1 MNTLFLVQFACC
13 IIVSMLGLILVLS
26 RFQIRWSNR
35 RYEVSRWLLAFSMF
49 VLAGHYVLQMAYGFR
64 AKGDEVGA
72 VVNVLFY
79 TPISFIISYATYNLI
94 CYRSGRKK
102 FALLGCVSYA
112 LILICF
118 FFGYNDTPRGMHM
131 GEWLYVM
138 LALFAVTIMYST
150 YTTVIEMRYHRKII
164 EENTTED
171 LLPFDRYAYASY
183 GMVGFLALAMV
194 GAICYR
200 PLLYSVAPLML
211 FSLISFIIS
220 FLGYGYNMIP
230 AEVRLEQETADMYST
245 YTTVIEMRYHRKII
259 EENTTEDLLPFDRYA
274 YASYGMVGFLAL
286 AMVGAICYRPLLYSV
301 APLMLFS
308 LISFI
313 ISFLGYG
320 YNMIPAEVRLE
331 QETADEPLEVMEES
345 EDVGLASEKISIIES
360 MLASWC
366 DKGGY
371 RDSTVNMPMLS
382 VKLGIPRNE
391 LSLYFENCLKSS
403 FRIWL
408 SDIRF
413 KEAQRML
420 LEECRYSNDTISSEC
435 GFSSHAHLY
444 KIFKA
449 KTGFTPGQWRDSVRK
464 NRFPDVDGL

>member
-26 RFQIRWSNR
+26 RFQIRWTNR

-49 VLAGHYVLQMAYGFR
+49 VLAWHYVLQMVCGFR
-64 AKGDEVGA
+64 AKGDEIGA

-79 TPISFIISYATYNLI
+79 SPVSSFISYATYNLI
-94 CYRSGRKK
+94 CYRGGRKK

-171 LLPFDRYAYASY
+171 LLPFDRYTYTTY
-183 GMVGFLALAMV
+183 GLAGIMVLAMV

-200 PLLYSVAPLML
+200 PLLYCVGPLML
-211 FSLISFIIS
+211 FSLISFTIS

-230 AEVRLEQETADMYST
+230 AEVRLELD
-245 YTTVIEMRYHRKII
+245 
-259 EENTTEDLLPFDRYA
+259 
-274 YASYGMVGFLAL
+274 
-286 AMVGAICYRPLLYSV
+286 
-301 APLMLFS
+301 
-308 LISFI
+308 
-313 ISFLGYG
+313 
-320 YNMIPAEVRLE
+320 
-331 QETADEPLEVMEES
+331 TADEPLEVMEES
-345 EDVGLASEKISIIES
+345 EEVGLGSEKISIIES

-420 LEECRYSNDTISSEC
+420 LEECRYSNDTISTEC

-464 NRFPDVDGL
+464 NRFPEVDGL

>member
-26 RFQIRWSNR
+26 RFQIRWTNR

-49 VLAGHYVLQMAYGFR
+49 VLAWHYVLQMVCGFR
-64 AKGDEVGA
+64 AKGDEIGA

-79 TPISFIISYATYNLI
+79 SPVSFFISYATYNLI
-94 CYRSGRKK
+94 CYRGGRKK

-164 EENTTED
+164 EEYTTED
-171 LLPFDRYAYASY
+171 LLPFDRYTYTTY
-183 GMVGFLALAMV
+183 GLAGIMVLAMV

-200 PLLYSVAPLML
+200 PLLYCVGPLML
-211 FSLISFIIS
+211 FSLISFTIS

-230 AEVRLEQETADMYST
+230 AEVRLEL
-245 YTTVIEMRYHRKII
+245 
-259 EENTTEDLLPFDRYA
+259 N
-274 YASYGMVGFLAL
+274 
-286 AMVGAICYRPLLYSV
+286 
-301 APLMLFS
+301 
-308 LISFI
+308 
-313 ISFLGYG
+313 
-320 YNMIPAEVRLE
+320 
-331 QETADEPLEVMEES
+331 TADEPLEVMEES
-345 EDVGLASEKISIIES
+345 EEVGLGSEKISIIES

-391 LSLYFENCLKSS
+391 LSLYFENYLKSS

>member
-26 RFQIRWSNR
+26 RFQIRWTNR
-35 RYEVSRWLLAFSMF
+35 RYEVPRWLLAFSMF
-49 VLAGHYVLQMAYGFR
+49 VLAGHYVLQMVCGFR
-64 AKGDEVGA
+64 AKGDEIGA

-79 TPISFIISYATYNLI
+79 SPVSFFISYATYNLI
-94 CYRSGRKK
+94 CYRGGRKK

-171 LLPFDRYAYASY
+171 LLPFDRYTYTTY
-183 GMVGFLALAMV
+183 GLAGIMVLAMV

-200 PLLYSVAPLML
+200 PLLYCVGPLML
-211 FSLISFIIS
+211 FSLISFTIS

-230 AEVRLEQETADMYST
+230 AEVRLELD
-245 YTTVIEMRYHRKII
+245 
-259 EENTTEDLLPFDRYA
+259 
-274 YASYGMVGFLAL
+274 
-286 AMVGAICYRPLLYSV
+286 
-301 APLMLFS
+301 
-308 LISFI
+308 
-313 ISFLGYG
+313 
-320 YNMIPAEVRLE
+320 
-331 QETADEPLEVMEES
+331 TADEPLEVMEES
-345 EDVGLASEKISIIES
+345 EEVGLGSEKISIIES
-360 MLASWC
+360 MLTSWC

-391 LSLYFENCLKSS
+391 LSMYFENCLKSS

>member
-13 IIVSMLGLILVLS
+13 IIVPMLGLILVLS
-26 RFQIRWSNR
+26 RFQIRWTNR

-49 VLAGHYVLQMAYGFR
+49 VLAWHYVLQMVCGFR
-64 AKGDEVGA
+64 AKGDEIGA

-79 TPISFIISYATYNLI
+79 SPVSFIISYATYNLI
-94 CYRSGRKK
+94 CYRGGRKK
-102 FALLGCVSYA
+102 FALMGCVSYA

-118 FFGYNDTPRGMHM
+118 FFGYNDTPRGMRM

-171 LLPFDRYAYASY
+171 LLPFDRYTYTTY
-183 GMVGFLALAMV
+183 GLAGIMVLAMV

-200 PLLYSVAPLML
+200 PLLYCVGSLML
-211 FSLISFIIS
+211 FSLISFTIS

-230 AEVRLEQETADMYST
+230 AEVRLELD
-245 YTTVIEMRYHRKII
+245 
-259 EENTTEDLLPFDRYA
+259 
-274 YASYGMVGFLAL
+274 
-286 AMVGAICYRPLLYSV
+286 
-301 APLMLFS
+301 
-308 LISFI
+308 
-313 ISFLGYG
+313 
-320 YNMIPAEVRLE
+320 
-331 QETADEPLEVMEES
+331 TADEPLEVMEES
-345 EDVGLASEKISIIES
+345 EEVGLGSEKISIIES

-391 LSLYFENCLKSS
+391 LSLYFENYLKSS

>member
-26 RFQIRWSNR
+26 RFQIRWTNR

-49 VLAGHYVLQMAYGFR
+49 VLAWHYVLQMVCGFR
-64 AKGDEVGA
+64 AKGDEIGA

-79 TPISFIISYATYNLI
+79 SPVSFFISYATYNLI
-94 CYRSGRKK
+94 CYRGGRKK

-171 LLPFDRYAYASY
+171 LLPFDRYTYTTY
-183 GMVGFLALAMV
+183 GLACIMVLAMV

-200 PLLYSVAPLML
+200 PLLYCVGPLML
-211 FSLISFIIS
+211 FSLISFTIS

-230 AEVRLEQETADMYST
+230 AEVRLELD
-245 YTTVIEMRYHRKII
+245 
-259 EENTTEDLLPFDRYA
+259 
-274 YASYGMVGFLAL
+274 
-286 AMVGAICYRPLLYSV
+286 
-301 APLMLFS
+301 
-308 LISFI
+308 
-313 ISFLGYG
+313 
-320 YNMIPAEVRLE
+320 
-331 QETADEPLEVMEES
+331 TADEPLEVMEES
-345 EDVGLASEKISIIES
+345 EEVGLGSEKISIIES
-360 MLASWC
+360 MLTSWC

>member
-13 IIVSMLGLILVLS
+13 IIMSMLGLILVLS
-26 RFQIRWSNR
+26 RFQIRWTNR

-49 VLAGHYVLQMAYGFR
+49 VLAWHYVLQMVCGFR
-64 AKGDEVGA
+64 AKGDEIGA

-79 TPISFIISYATYNLI
+79 SPVSSFISYATYNLI

-102 FALLGCVSYA
+102 FALMGCVSYA

-138 LALFAVTIMYST
+138 LVLFAVTILYSV

-183 GMVGFLALAMV
+183 GVASIMVLAMV

-200 PLLYSVAPLML
+200 PLLYCVGPLML
-211 FSLISFIIS
+211 FSLISFTIS

-230 AEVRLEQETADMYST
+230 AEVRLELD
-245 YTTVIEMRYHRKII
+245 
-259 EENTTEDLLPFDRYA
+259 
-274 YASYGMVGFLAL
+274 
-286 AMVGAICYRPLLYSV
+286 
-301 APLMLFS
+301 
-308 LISFI
+308 
-313 ISFLGYG
+313 
-320 YNMIPAEVRLE
+320 
-331 QETADEPLEVMEES
+331 TADEPLEVMEES
-345 EDVGLASEKISIIES
+345 EEVGLGSEKISIIES

-391 LSLYFENCLKSS
+391 LSMYFENCLKSS

>member
-26 RFQIRWSNR
+26 RFQIRWTNR

-49 VLAGHYVLQMAYGFR
+49 VLAWHYVLQMVCGFR
-64 AKGDEVGA
+64 AKGDEIGA

-79 TPISFIISYATYNLI
+79 SPVSFFISYATYNLI
-94 CYRSGRKK
+94 CYRGGRKK

-171 LLPFDRYAYASY
+171 LLPFDRYTYTTY
-183 GMVGFLALAMV
+183 GLAGIMVLAMV

-200 PLLYSVAPLML
+200 PLLYCVGSLML
-211 FSLISFIIS
+211 FSLISFTIS

-230 AEVRLEQETADMYST
+230 AEVRLELD
-245 YTTVIEMRYHRKII
+245 
-259 EENTTEDLLPFDRYA
+259 
-274 YASYGMVGFLAL
+274 
-286 AMVGAICYRPLLYSV
+286 
-301 APLMLFS
+301 
-308 LISFI
+308 
-313 ISFLGYG
+313 
-320 YNMIPAEVRLE
+320 
-331 QETADEPLEVMEES
+331 TADEPLEVMEES
-345 EDVGLASEKISIIES
+345 EEVGLGSEKISIIES

-366 DKGGY
+366 DKGGF

-391 LSLYFENCLKSS
+391 LSMYFENCLKSS

>member
-26 RFQIRWSNR
+26 RFQIRWTNR

-49 VLAGHYVLQMAYGFR
+49 VLAWHYVLQMVCGFR
-64 AKGDEVGA
+64 AKGDEIGA

-79 TPISFIISYATYNLI
+79 SPVSFFISYATYNLI
-94 CYRSGRKK
+94 CYRGGRKK

-171 LLPFDRYAYASY
+171 LLPFDRYTYTTY
-183 GMVGFLALAMV
+183 GLAGIMVLAMV

-200 PLLYSVAPLML
+200 PLLYCVGPLML
-211 FSLISFIIS
+211 FSLISFTIS

-230 AEVRLEQETADMYST
+230 AEVRLELD
-245 YTTVIEMRYHRKII
+245 
-259 EENTTEDLLPFDRYA
+259 
-274 YASYGMVGFLAL
+274 
-286 AMVGAICYRPLLYSV
+286 
-301 APLMLFS
+301 
-308 LISFI
+308 
-313 ISFLGYG
+313 
-320 YNMIPAEVRLE
+320 
-331 QETADEPLEVMEES
+331 TADEPLEVMEES
-345 EDVGLASEKISIIES
+345 EEVGLGSEKISIIES

>member
-26 RFQIRWSNR
+26 RFQIRWTNR

-49 VLAGHYVLQMAYGFR
+49 VLAWHYVLQMVCGFR
-64 AKGDEVGA
+64 AKGDEIGA

-79 TPISFIISYATYNLI
+79 SPVSSFISYATYNLI
-94 CYRSGRKK
+94 CYRGGRKK

-171 LLPFDRYAYASY
+171 SFDRYTYTTY
-183 GMVGFLALAMV
+183 GLAGIMVLAMV

-200 PLLYSVAPLML
+200 PLLYCVGPLML
-211 FSLISFIIS
+211 FSLISFTIS

-230 AEVRLEQETADMYST
+230 AEVRLELD
-245 YTTVIEMRYHRKII
+245 
-259 EENTTEDLLPFDRYA
+259 
-274 YASYGMVGFLAL
+274 
-286 AMVGAICYRPLLYSV
+286 
-301 APLMLFS
+301 
-308 LISFI
+308 
-313 ISFLGYG
+313 
-320 YNMIPAEVRLE
+320 
-331 QETADEPLEVMEES
+331 TADEPLEVMEES
-345 EDVGLASEKISIIES
+345 EEVGLGSEKISIIES

-391 LSLYFENCLKSS
+391 LSMYFENCLKSS

>member
-26 RFQIRWSNR
+26 RFQIRWTNR
-35 RYEVSRWLLAFSMF
+35 CYEVSRWLLAFSMF
-49 VLAGHYVLQMAYGFR
+49 VLAWHYVLQMVCGFR
-64 AKGDEVGA
+64 AKGDEIGA

-79 TPISFIISYATYNLI
+79 SPVSSFISYATYNLI
-94 CYRSGRKK
+94 CYRGGRKK

-138 LALFAVTIMYST
+138 LALFAVTIMYSI

-183 GMVGFLALAMV
+183 GMVGVFALAMV

-200 PLLYSVAPLML
+200 PLLYSVAPLVL
-211 FSLISFIIS
+211 FSL
-220 FLGYGYNMIP
+220 L
-230 AEVRLEQETADMYST
+230 
-245 YTTVIEMRYHRKII
+245 
-259 EENTTEDLLPFDRYA
+259 
-274 YASYGMVGFLAL
+274 
-286 AMVGAICYRPLLYSV
+286 
-301 APLMLFS
+301 
-308 LISFI
+308 SFI

-331 QETADEPLEVMEES
+331 QETADEPLEVMEEI
-345 EDVGLASEKISIIES
+345 EEVGLASEKISIIES

-391 LSLYFENCLKSS
+391 LSLYFENYLKSS

>member
-26 RFQIRWSNR
+26 RFQIRWTNR

-49 VLAGHYVLQMAYGFR
+49 VLAWHYVLQMVCGFR
-64 AKGDEVGA
+64 AKGDEIGA

-79 TPISFIISYATYNLI
+79 SPVSFFISYATYNLI
-94 CYRSGRKK
+94 CYRGGRKK

-171 LLPFDRYAYASY
+171 LLPFDRY
-183 GMVGFLALAMV
+183 
-194 GAICYR
+194 
-200 PLLYSVAPLML
+200 
-211 FSLISFIIS
+211 
-220 FLGYGYNMIP
+220 
-230 AEVRLEQETADMYST
+230 T
-245 YTTVIEMRYHRKII
+245 YTT
-259 EENTTEDLLPFDRYA
+259 
-274 YASYGMVGFLAL
+274 YGLAGIMVL

-331 QETADEPLEVMEES
+331 QETADEPLEVMEEI

-382 VKLGIPRNE
+382 VKIGISRNE
-391 LSLYFENCLKSS
+391 LSRYFENYLKSS

-420 LEECRYSNDTISSEC
+420 LEECRYSNDTISTEC

>member
-26 RFQIRWSNR
+26 RFQIRWTNR

-49 VLAGHYVLQMAYGFR
+49 VLAWHYVLQMVCGFR
-64 AKGDEVGA
+64 AKGDEIGA

-79 TPISFIISYATYNLI
+79 SPVSFFISYATYNLI
-94 CYRSGRKK
+94 CYRGGRKK

-150 YTTVIEMRYHRKII
+150 YTTVVEMRYHRKII

-171 LLPFDRYAYASY
+171 LLPFDRYTYTTY
-183 GMVGFLALAMV
+183 GLAGIMVLAMV

-200 PLLYSVAPLML
+200 PLLYCVGPLML
-211 FSLISFIIS
+211 FSLISFTIS

-230 AEVRLEQETADMYST
+230 AEVRLELD
-245 YTTVIEMRYHRKII
+245 
-259 EENTTEDLLPFDRYA
+259 
-274 YASYGMVGFLAL
+274 
-286 AMVGAICYRPLLYSV
+286 
-301 APLMLFS
+301 
-308 LISFI
+308 
-313 ISFLGYG
+313 
-320 YNMIPAEVRLE
+320 
-331 QETADEPLEVMEES
+331 TADEPLEVMEES
-345 EDVGLASEKISIIES
+345 EEVGLGSEKISIIES

-391 LSLYFENCLKSS
+391 LSMYFENCLKSS

>member
-13 IIVSMLGLILVLS
+13 IIMSMLGLILVLS
-26 RFQIRWSNR
+26 RFQIRWTNR

-49 VLAGHYVLQMAYGFR
+49 VLAWHYVLQMVCGFR
-64 AKGDEVGA
+64 AKGDEIGA

-79 TPISFIISYATYNLI
+79 SPVSSFISYATYNLI
-94 CYRSGRKK
+94 CYRGGRKK
-102 FALLGCVSYA
+102 FALMGCVSYA

-171 LLPFDRYAYASY
+171 LLPFDRYTYTTY
-183 GMVGFLALAMV
+183 GLAGIMVLAMV

-200 PLLYSVAPLML
+200 PLLYCVGPLML
-211 FSLISFIIS
+211 FSLISFTIS

-230 AEVRLEQETADMYST
+230 AEVRLELD
-245 YTTVIEMRYHRKII
+245 
-259 EENTTEDLLPFDRYA
+259 
-274 YASYGMVGFLAL
+274 
-286 AMVGAICYRPLLYSV
+286 
-301 APLMLFS
+301 
-308 LISFI
+308 
-313 ISFLGYG
+313 
-320 YNMIPAEVRLE
+320 
-331 QETADEPLEVMEES
+331 TADEPLEVMEES
-345 EDVGLASEKISIIES
+345 EEVGLGSERISIIES
-360 MLASWC
+360 LLASWC

-391 LSLYFENCLKSS
+391 LSMYFENCLKSS

>member
-49 VLAGHYVLQMAYGFR
+49 VLAWHYVLQMVCGFR
-64 AKGDEVGA
+64 AKGDEIGA

-79 TPISFIISYATYNLI
+79 SPVSFFISYATYNLI
-94 CYRSGRKK
+94 CYRGGRKK

-131 GEWLYVM
+131 GEWLYMM

-171 LLPFDRYAYASY
+171 LLPFDRYTYTTY
-183 GMVGFLALAMV
+183 GLAGIMVLAMV

-200 PLLYSVAPLML
+200 PLLYCVGPLML
-211 FSLISFIIS
+211 FSLISFTIS

-230 AEVRLEQETADMYST
+230 AEVRLELD
-245 YTTVIEMRYHRKII
+245 
-259 EENTTEDLLPFDRYA
+259 
-274 YASYGMVGFLAL
+274 
-286 AMVGAICYRPLLYSV
+286 
-301 APLMLFS
+301 
-308 LISFI
+308 
-313 ISFLGYG
+313 
-320 YNMIPAEVRLE
+320 
-331 QETADEPLEVMEES
+331 TADEPLEVMEES
-345 EDVGLASEKISIIES
+345 EEVGLGSEKISIIES

-391 LSLYFENCLKSS
+391 LSLYFENYLKSS

>member
-26 RFQIRWSNR
+26 RFQIRWTNR

-49 VLAGHYVLQMAYGFR
+49 VLAWHYVLQMVCGFR
-64 AKGDEVGA
+64 AKGDEIGA

-79 TPISFIISYATYNLI
+79 SPVSSFISYATYNLI
-94 CYRSGRKK
+94 CYRGGRKK

-171 LLPFDRYAYASY
+171 FLPFDRYTYTTY
-183 GMVGFLALAMV
+183 GLAGIMVLAMV

-200 PLLYSVAPLML
+200 PLLYCVGPLML
-211 FSLISFIIS
+211 FSLISFTIS

-230 AEVRLEQETADMYST
+230 AEVRLELD
-245 YTTVIEMRYHRKII
+245 
-259 EENTTEDLLPFDRYA
+259 
-274 YASYGMVGFLAL
+274 
-286 AMVGAICYRPLLYSV
+286 
-301 APLMLFS
+301 
-308 LISFI
+308 
-313 ISFLGYG
+313 
-320 YNMIPAEVRLE
+320 
-331 QETADEPLEVMEES
+331 TADEPLEVMEES
-345 EDVGLASEKISIIES
+345 EEVGLGSEKISIIES
-360 MLASWC
+360 MLTSWC

-391 LSLYFENCLKSS
+391 LSMYFENCLKSS

>member
-13 IIVSMLGLILVLS
+13 IIMLMLGLILVLS
-26 RFQIRWSNR
+26 RFQIRWTNR

-49 VLAGHYVLQMAYGFR
+49 VLAGHYVLQMVCGFR
-64 AKGDEVGA
+64 AKGDEIGA

-79 TPISFIISYATYNLI
+79 SPVSSFISYATYNLI

-183 GMVGFLALAMV
+183 GVASIMVLAMV

-200 PLLYSVAPLML
+200 PLLYCVGPLML
-211 FSLISFIIS
+211 FSLISFTIS

-230 AEVRLEQETADMYST
+230 AEVRLELD
-245 YTTVIEMRYHRKII
+245 
-259 EENTTEDLLPFDRYA
+259 
-274 YASYGMVGFLAL
+274 
-286 AMVGAICYRPLLYSV
+286 
-301 APLMLFS
+301 
-308 LISFI
+308 
-313 ISFLGYG
+313 
-320 YNMIPAEVRLE
+320 
-331 QETADEPLEVMEES
+331 TADEPLEVMEES
-345 EDVGLASEKISIIES
+345 EEVGLGSEKISIIES
-360 MLASWC
+360 MLTSWC

-391 LSLYFENCLKSS
+391 LSMYFENCLKSS

>member
-26 RFQIRWSNR
+26 RFQIRWTNR

-49 VLAGHYVLQMAYGFR
+49 VLAWHYVLQMVCGFR
-64 AKGDEVGA
+64 AKGDEIGA

-79 TPISFIISYATYNLI
+79 SPVSSFISYATYNLI

-102 FALLGCVSYA
+102 FALMGCVSYA

-138 LALFAVTIMYST
+138 LVLFAVTILYSV

-183 GMVGFLALAMV
+183 GVASIMVLAMV

-200 PLLYSVAPLML
+200 PLLYCVGPLML
-211 FSLISFIIS
+211 FSLISFTIS

-230 AEVRLEQETADMYST
+230 AEVRLELD
-245 YTTVIEMRYHRKII
+245 
-259 EENTTEDLLPFDRYA
+259 
-274 YASYGMVGFLAL
+274 
-286 AMVGAICYRPLLYSV
+286 
-301 APLMLFS
+301 
-308 LISFI
+308 
-313 ISFLGYG
+313 
-320 YNMIPAEVRLE
+320 
-331 QETADEPLEVMEES
+331 TADEPLEVMEES
-345 EDVGLASEKISIIES
+345 EEVGLGSEKISIIES
-360 MLASWC
+360 MLTSWC

-391 LSLYFENCLKSS
+391 LSLYFENYLKSS

>member
-13 IIVSMLGLILVLS
+13 IIVSMLGLMLVLS
-26 RFQIRWSNR
+26 RFQIRWTNR

-49 VLAGHYVLQMAYGFR
+49 VLAWHYVLQMVCGFR
-64 AKGDEVGA
+64 AKGDEIGA

-79 TPISFIISYATYNLI
+79 SPVSFFISYATYNLI
-94 CYRSGRKK
+94 CYRGGRKK

-118 FFGYNDTPRGMHM
+118 FFGYKDTPKGMHM

-171 LLPFDRYAYASY
+171 LLPFDRYTYTTY
-183 GMVGFLALAMV
+183 GLAGIMVLAMV

-200 PLLYSVAPLML
+200 PLLYCVGPLML
-211 FSLISFIIS
+211 FSLISFTIS

-230 AEVRLEQETADMYST
+230 AEVRLELD
-245 YTTVIEMRYHRKII
+245 
-259 EENTTEDLLPFDRYA
+259 
-274 YASYGMVGFLAL
+274 
-286 AMVGAICYRPLLYSV
+286 
-301 APLMLFS
+301 
-308 LISFI
+308 
-313 ISFLGYG
+313 
-320 YNMIPAEVRLE
+320 
-331 QETADEPLEVMEES
+331 TADEPLEVMEES
-345 EDVGLASEKISIIES
+345 EEVGLGSEKISIIES

-371 RDSTVNMPMLS
+371 RDSTVNMPMFS

-391 LSLYFENCLKSS
+391 LSMYFENCLKSS

>member
-26 RFQIRWSNR
+26 RFQIRWTNR

-49 VLAGHYVLQMAYGFR
+49 VLAGHYVLQMVCGFR
-64 AKGDEVGA
+64 AKGDDIGA

-79 TPISFIISYATYNLI
+79 SPVSFFISYATYNLI
-94 CYRSGRKK
+94 CYRGGRKK

-171 LLPFDRYAYASY
+171 LLPFDRCTYTTY
-183 GMVGFLALAMV
+183 GLAGIMVLAMV

-200 PLLYSVAPLML
+200 PLLYCVGPLML
-211 FSLISFIIS
+211 FSLISFTIS

-230 AEVRLEQETADMYST
+230 AEVRLELD
-245 YTTVIEMRYHRKII
+245 
-259 EENTTEDLLPFDRYA
+259 
-274 YASYGMVGFLAL
+274 
-286 AMVGAICYRPLLYSV
+286 
-301 APLMLFS
+301 
-308 LISFI
+308 
-313 ISFLGYG
+313 
-320 YNMIPAEVRLE
+320 
-331 QETADEPLEVMEES
+331 TADEPLEVMEES
-345 EDVGLASEKISIIES
+345 EEVGLGSEKISIIES

-391 LSLYFENCLKSS
+391 LSLYFENYLKSS

>member
-49 VLAGHYVLQMAYGFR
+49 VLAGHFVLQMACGFR
-64 AKGDEVGA
+64 AKGDEIGA

-79 TPISFIISYATYNLI
+79 SPVSFIISYAVYSLV

-102 FALLGCVSYA
+102 FALMGCVSYA
-112 LILICF
+112 LILACF

-138 LALFAVTIMYST
+138 LALFAVTIIYSI

-183 GMVGFLALAMV
+183 GMVGVLFLAMV

-200 PLLYSVAPLML
+200 SILYCVAPLML
-211 FSLISFIIS
+211 FSLTSF
-220 FLGYGYNMIP
+220 
-230 AEVRLEQETADMYST
+230 T
-245 YTTVIEMRYHRKII
+245 
-259 EENTTEDLLPFDRYA
+259 
-274 YASYGMVGFLAL
+274 
-286 AMVGAICYRPLLYSV
+286 
-301 APLMLFS
+301 
-308 LISFI
+308 

-331 QETADEPLEVMEES
+331 QETADEPLEVME
-345 EDVGLASEKISIIES
+345 ASEEAGLDSGNISMIES
-360 MLASWC
+360 LLAEWC

-371 RDSTVNMPMLS
+371 KDSTVNMPMLS
-382 VKLGIPRNE
+382 AKLHISRNE
-391 LSLYFENCLKSS
+391 LSSYFENYLKSS
-403 FRIWL
+403 FRSWL
-408 SDIRF
+408 SDVRF

-464 NRFPDVDGL
+464 NR

>member
-26 RFQIRWSNR
+26 RFQIRWTNR

-49 VLAGHYVLQMAYGFR
+49 VLAWHYVLQMVCGFR
-64 AKGDEVGA
+64 AKGDEIGA

-79 TPISFIISYATYNLI
+79 SPVSFFISYATYNLI
-94 CYRSGRKK
+94 CYRGGRKK

-171 LLPFDRYAYASY
+171 LLPFDRYTYTTY
-183 GMVGFLALAMV
+183 GLAGIMVLAMV

-200 PLLYSVAPLML
+200 PLLYCVGPLML
-211 FSLISFIIS
+211 FSLISFTIS

-230 AEVRLEQETADMYST
+230 AEVRLVLD
-245 YTTVIEMRYHRKII
+245 
-259 EENTTEDLLPFDRYA
+259 
-274 YASYGMVGFLAL
+274 
-286 AMVGAICYRPLLYSV
+286 
-301 APLMLFS
+301 
-308 LISFI
+308 
-313 ISFLGYG
+313 
-320 YNMIPAEVRLE
+320 
-331 QETADEPLEVMEES
+331 TADEPLEVMEES
-345 EDVGLASEKISIIES
+345 EEVGLGSEKISIIES
-360 MLASWC
+360 MLTSWC

-391 LSLYFENCLKSS
+391 LSLYFENYLKSS

>member
-13 IIVSMLGLILVLS
+13 IIMSMLGLILVLS
-26 RFQIRWSNR
+26 RFQIRWTNR

-49 VLAGHYVLQMAYGFR
+49 VLAWHYVLQMVCGFR
-64 AKGDEVGA
+64 AKGDEIGA

-79 TPISFIISYATYNLI
+79 SPVSSFISYATYNLI
-94 CYRSGRKK
+94 CYRGGRKK
-102 FALLGCVSYA
+102 FALMGCVSYA

-138 LALFAVTIMYST
+138 LVLFAVTILYSV

-171 LLPFDRYAYASY
+171 LLPFDRYTYASY
-183 GMVGFLALAMV
+183 GVASIMVLAMV

-200 PLLYSVAPLML
+200 PLLYCVGPLML
-211 FSLISFIIS
+211 FSLISFTIS

-230 AEVRLEQETADMYST
+230 AEVRLELD
-245 YTTVIEMRYHRKII
+245 
-259 EENTTEDLLPFDRYA
+259 
-274 YASYGMVGFLAL
+274 
-286 AMVGAICYRPLLYSV
+286 
-301 APLMLFS
+301 
-308 LISFI
+308 
-313 ISFLGYG
+313 
-320 YNMIPAEVRLE
+320 
-331 QETADEPLEVMEES
+331 TADEPLEVMEES
-345 EDVGLASEKISIIES
+345 EEVGLGSEKISIIES

-391 LSLYFENCLKSS
+391 LSMYFENCLKSS

>member
-64 AKGDEVGA
+64 AKGDEIGA

-79 TPISFIISYATYNLI
+79 TPVSFFISYATYNLI
-94 CYRSGRKK
+94 CYRGGRKK

-171 LLPFDRYAYASY
+171 LLPFDRYTYTTY
-183 GMVGFLALAMV
+183 GLAGIMVLAMV

-200 PLLYSVAPLML
+200 PLLYCVGPLML
-211 FSLISFIIS
+211 FSLISFTIS

-230 AEVRLEQETADMYST
+230 AEVRLELD
-245 YTTVIEMRYHRKII
+245 
-259 EENTTEDLLPFDRYA
+259 
-274 YASYGMVGFLAL
+274 
-286 AMVGAICYRPLLYSV
+286 
-301 APLMLFS
+301 
-308 LISFI
+308 
-313 ISFLGYG
+313 
-320 YNMIPAEVRLE
+320 
-331 QETADEPLEVMEES
+331 TADEPLEVMEES
-345 EDVGLASEKISIIES
+345 EEVGLGSEKISIIES
-360 MLASWC
+360 MLTSWC

-391 LSLYFENCLKSS
+391 LSMYFENCLKSS

>member
-26 RFQIRWSNR
+26 RFQIRWTNR

-49 VLAGHYVLQMAYGFR
+49 VLAWHYVLQMVCGFR
-64 AKGDEVGA
+64 AKGDEIGA

-79 TPISFIISYATYNLI
+79 SPVSSFISYATYNLI
-94 CYRSGRKK
+94 CYRGGRKK

-138 LALFAVTIMYST
+138 LVLFAVTILYSV

-183 GMVGFLALAMV
+183 GVASIMVLAMV

-200 PLLYSVAPLML
+200 PLLYCVGPLML
-211 FSLISFIIS
+211 FSLISFTIS

-230 AEVRLEQETADMYST
+230 AEVRLELD
-245 YTTVIEMRYHRKII
+245 
-259 EENTTEDLLPFDRYA
+259 
-274 YASYGMVGFLAL
+274 
-286 AMVGAICYRPLLYSV
+286 
-301 APLMLFS
+301 
-308 LISFI
+308 
-313 ISFLGYG
+313 
-320 YNMIPAEVRLE
+320 
-331 QETADEPLEVMEES
+331 TADEPLEVMEES
-345 EDVGLASEKISIIES
+345 EEVGLGSEKISIIES
-360 MLASWC
+360 MLTSWC

-391 LSLYFENCLKSS
+391 LSLYFENYLKSS

>member
-26 RFQIRWSNR
+26 RFQIRWTNR

-49 VLAGHYVLQMAYGFR
+49 VLAWHYVLQMVCGFR
-64 AKGDEVGA
+64 AKGDEIGA

-79 TPISFIISYATYNLI
+79 SPVSFFISYATYNLI
-94 CYRSGRKK
+94 CYRGGRKK

-171 LLPFDRYAYASY
+171 LLPFDRYTYTTY
-183 GMVGFLALAMV
+183 GLAGIMVLAMV

-200 PLLYSVAPLML
+200 LLLYCVGPLML
-211 FSLISFIIS
+211 FSLISFTIS

-230 AEVRLEQETADMYST
+230 AEVRLELD
-245 YTTVIEMRYHRKII
+245 
-259 EENTTEDLLPFDRYA
+259 
-274 YASYGMVGFLAL
+274 
-286 AMVGAICYRPLLYSV
+286 
-301 APLMLFS
+301 
-308 LISFI
+308 
-313 ISFLGYG
+313 
-320 YNMIPAEVRLE
+320 
-331 QETADEPLEVMEES
+331 TADEPLEVMEES
-345 EDVGLASEKISIIES
+345 EEVGLGSEKISIIES
-360 MLASWC
+360 MLTSWC
-366 DKGGY
+366 DKGGF

-391 LSLYFENCLKSS
+391 LSLYFENYLKSS

>member
-26 RFQIRWSNR
+26 RFQIRWTNR

-49 VLAGHYVLQMAYGFR
+49 VLAWHYVLQMVCGFR
-64 AKGDEVGA
+64 AKGDEIGA

-79 TPISFIISYATYNLI
+79 SPVSFFISYATYNLI
-94 CYRSGRKK
+94 CYRGGRKK

-171 LLPFDRYAYASY
+171 LLPFDRYTYTTY
-183 GMVGFLALAMV
+183 GLAGIMVLAMV

-200 PLLYSVAPLML
+200 PLLYCVGPLML
-211 FSLISFIIS
+211 FSLISFTIS

-230 AEVRLEQETADMYST
+230 AEVRQELD
-245 YTTVIEMRYHRKII
+245 
-259 EENTTEDLLPFDRYA
+259 
-274 YASYGMVGFLAL
+274 
-286 AMVGAICYRPLLYSV
+286 
-301 APLMLFS
+301 
-308 LISFI
+308 
-313 ISFLGYG
+313 
-320 YNMIPAEVRLE
+320 
-331 QETADEPLEVMEES
+331 TADEPLEVMEES
-345 EDVGLASEKISIIES
+345 EEVGLGSEKISIIES
-360 MLASWC
+360 MLTSWC

-391 LSLYFENCLKSS
+391 LSLYFENYLKSS

>member
-26 RFQIRWSNR
+26 RFQIRWTNR

-49 VLAGHYVLQMAYGFR
+49 VLAWHYVLQMVCGFR
-64 AKGDEVGA
+64 AKGDEIGA

-79 TPISFIISYATYNLI
+79 SPVSFFISYATYNLI
-94 CYRSGRKK
+94 CYRGGRKK

-171 LLPFDRYAYASY
+171 LLPFDRYTYITY
-183 GMVGFLALAMV
+183 GLAGIMVLAMV

-200 PLLYSVAPLML
+200 PLLYCVGPLML
-211 FSLISFIIS
+211 FSLISFTIS

-230 AEVRLEQETADMYST
+230 AEVRLELD
-245 YTTVIEMRYHRKII
+245 
-259 EENTTEDLLPFDRYA
+259 
-274 YASYGMVGFLAL
+274 
-286 AMVGAICYRPLLYSV
+286 
-301 APLMLFS
+301 
-308 LISFI
+308 
-313 ISFLGYG
+313 
-320 YNMIPAEVRLE
+320 
-331 QETADEPLEVMEES
+331 TADEPLEVMEES
-345 EDVGLASEKISIIES
+345 EEVGLGSEKISIIES
-360 MLASWC
+360 MLTSWC

-391 LSLYFENCLKSS
+391 LSMYFENCLKSS

>member
-26 RFQIRWSNR
+26 RFQIRWTNR

-49 VLAGHYVLQMAYGFR
+49 VLAGHYVLQMVCGFR
-64 AKGDEVGA
+64 AKGDEIGA

-79 TPISFIISYATYNLI
+79 SPVSFFISYATYNLI

-102 FALLGCVSYA
+102 FALMGCVSYA

-171 LLPFDRYAYASY
+171 LLPFDRYTYTTY
-183 GMVGFLALAMV
+183 GLAGIMVLAMV

-200 PLLYSVAPLML
+200 PLLYCVGPLML
-211 FSLISFIIS
+211 FSLISFTIS

-230 AEVRLEQETADMYST
+230 AEVRLELD
-245 YTTVIEMRYHRKII
+245 
-259 EENTTEDLLPFDRYA
+259 
-274 YASYGMVGFLAL
+274 
-286 AMVGAICYRPLLYSV
+286 
-301 APLMLFS
+301 
-308 LISFI
+308 
-313 ISFLGYG
+313 
-320 YNMIPAEVRLE
+320 
-331 QETADEPLEVMEES
+331 TADEPLEVMEES
-345 EDVGLASEKISIIES
+345 EEVGLGSEKISIIES

-391 LSLYFENCLKSS
+391 LSMYFENCLKSS

>member
-26 RFQIRWSNR
+26 KFQIRWSNR

-79 TPISFIISYATYNLI
+79 CPISFIVSYAAYSLI

-102 FALLGCVSYA
+102 FVLIGCVSYA

-138 LALFAVTIMYST
+138 LALFAVTIIYST

-183 GMVGFLALAMV
+183 GMVSILVLAMV

-211 FSLISFIIS
+211 LSLISFIIS

-230 AEVRLEQETADMYST
+230 TEVRLE
-245 YTTVIEMRYHRKII
+245 
-259 EENTTEDLLPFDRYA
+259 L
-274 YASYGMVGFLAL
+274 
-286 AMVGAICYRPLLYSV
+286 
-301 APLMLFS
+301 
-308 LISFI
+308 
-313 ISFLGYG
+313 
-320 YNMIPAEVRLE
+320 
-331 QETADEPLEVMEES
+331 ETADEPLEVMEVS
-345 EDVGLASEKISIIES
+345 EEVGLDSEKISVIES
-360 MLASWC
+360 LLASWC

-391 LSLYFENCLKSS
+391 LSMYFENCLKSS

-444 KIFKA
+444 KVFKA

>member
-26 RFQIRWSNR
+26 RFQIRWTNR

-49 VLAGHYVLQMAYGFR
+49 VLAWHYVLQMVCGFR
-64 AKGDEVGA
+64 AKGDEIGA

-79 TPISFIISYATYNLI
+79 SPVSFIISYATYNLI

-102 FALLGCVSYA
+102 FALMGCVSYA

-138 LALFAVTIMYST
+138 LALFAVTIMYSV

-171 LLPFDRYAYASY
+171 LLPFDRYTYTTY
-183 GMVGFLALAMV
+183 GLAGIMVLAMV

-200 PLLYSVAPLML
+200 PLLYCVGPLML
-211 FSLISFIIS
+211 FSLISFTIS

-230 AEVRLEQETADMYST
+230 AEVRLELD
-245 YTTVIEMRYHRKII
+245 
-259 EENTTEDLLPFDRYA
+259 
-274 YASYGMVGFLAL
+274 
-286 AMVGAICYRPLLYSV
+286 
-301 APLMLFS
+301 
-308 LISFI
+308 
-313 ISFLGYG
+313 
-320 YNMIPAEVRLE
+320 
-331 QETADEPLEVMEES
+331 TADEPLEVMEES
-345 EDVGLASEKISIIES
+345 EEVGLGSEKISIIES

-371 RDSTVNMPMLS
+371 RDNTVNMPMLS

>member
-26 RFQIRWSNR
+26 RFQIRWTNR

-49 VLAGHYVLQMAYGFR
+49 VLAWHYVLQMVCGFR
-64 AKGDEVGA
+64 AKGDEIGA

-79 TPISFIISYATYNLI
+79 SPVSFFISYATYNLI
-94 CYRSGRKK
+94 CYRGGRKK

-194 GAICYR
+194 GAVCYR
-200 PLLYSVAPLML
+200 PLLYCVGPLML
-211 FSLISFIIS
+211 FSLISFTIS

-230 AEVRLEQETADMYST
+230 AEVRLELD
-245 YTTVIEMRYHRKII
+245 
-259 EENTTEDLLPFDRYA
+259 
-274 YASYGMVGFLAL
+274 
-286 AMVGAICYRPLLYSV
+286 
-301 APLMLFS
+301 
-308 LISFI
+308 
-313 ISFLGYG
+313 
-320 YNMIPAEVRLE
+320 
-331 QETADEPLEVMEES
+331 TADEPLEVMEES
-345 EDVGLASEKISIIES
+345 EEVGLGSEKISIIES

-366 DKGGY
+366 DKGGF

-391 LSLYFENCLKSS
+391 LSMYFENCLKSS

>member
-26 RFQIRWSNR
+26 RFQIRWTNR

-49 VLAGHYVLQMAYGFR
+49 VLAWHYVLQMVCGFR
-64 AKGDEVGA
+64 AKGDEIGA

-79 TPISFIISYATYNLI
+79 SPVSFFISYATYNLI
-94 CYRSGRKK
+94 CYRGGRKK

-171 LLPFDRYAYASY
+171 LLPFDRYTYTTY
-183 GMVGFLALAMV
+183 GLAGIMVLAMV

-200 PLLYSVAPLML
+200 PLLSCVGPLML
-211 FSLISFIIS
+211 FSLISFTIS

-230 AEVRLEQETADMYST
+230 AEVRLELD
-245 YTTVIEMRYHRKII
+245 
-259 EENTTEDLLPFDRYA
+259 
-274 YASYGMVGFLAL
+274 
-286 AMVGAICYRPLLYSV
+286 
-301 APLMLFS
+301 
-308 LISFI
+308 
-313 ISFLGYG
+313 
-320 YNMIPAEVRLE
+320 
-331 QETADEPLEVMEES
+331 TADEPLEVMEES
-345 EDVGLASEKISIIES
+345 EEVGLGSEKISIIES
-360 MLASWC
+360 MLTSWC

-391 LSLYFENCLKSS
+391 LSMYFENCLKSS

>member
-26 RFQIRWSNR
+26 RFQIRWTNR

-49 VLAGHYVLQMAYGFR
+49 VLAWHYVLQMVCGFR
-64 AKGDEVGA
+64 AKGDEIGA

-79 TPISFIISYATYNLI
+79 SPVSSFISYATYNLI
-94 CYRSGRKK
+94 CYRGGRKK

-171 LLPFDRYAYASY
+171 LLPFDRYTYTTY
-183 GMVGFLALAMV
+183 GLAGIMVLAMV

-200 PLLYSVAPLML
+200 PLLYCVGPLML
-211 FSLISFIIS
+211 FSLISF
-220 FLGYGYNMIP
+220 
-230 AEVRLEQETADMYST
+230 T
-245 YTTVIEMRYHRKII
+245 
-259 EENTTEDLLPFDRYA
+259 
-274 YASYGMVGFLAL
+274 
-286 AMVGAICYRPLLYSV
+286 
-301 APLMLFS
+301 
-308 LISFI
+308 

-331 QETADEPLEVMEES
+331 QETADEPLEVMEEI
-345 EDVGLASEKISIIES
+345 EEVGLASEKISIIES

-391 LSLYFENCLKSS
+391 LSMYFENCLKSS

>member
-26 RFQIRWSNR
+26 RFQIRWTNR

-49 VLAGHYVLQMAYGFR
+49 VLAWHYVLQMVCGFR
-64 AKGDEVGA
+64 AKGDEIGA

-79 TPISFIISYATYNLI
+79 SPVSFFISYATYNLI
-94 CYRSGRKK
+94 CYRGGRKK

-131 GEWLYVM
+131 GEWLYGM
-138 LALFAVTIMYST
+138 LVLFAVTILYSV

-183 GMVGFLALAMV
+183 GVASIMVLAMV

-200 PLLYSVAPLML
+200 PLLYCVGPLML
-211 FSLISFIIS
+211 FSLISFTIS

-230 AEVRLEQETADMYST
+230 AEVRLELD
-245 YTTVIEMRYHRKII
+245 
-259 EENTTEDLLPFDRYA
+259 
-274 YASYGMVGFLAL
+274 
-286 AMVGAICYRPLLYSV
+286 
-301 APLMLFS
+301 
-308 LISFI
+308 
-313 ISFLGYG
+313 
-320 YNMIPAEVRLE
+320 
-331 QETADEPLEVMEES
+331 TADEPLEVMEES
-345 EDVGLASEKISIIES
+345 EEVGLGSEKISIIES
-360 MLASWC
+360 MLTSWC

-391 LSLYFENCLKSS
+391 LSLYFENYLKSS

>member
-26 RFQIRWSNR
+26 RFQIRWTNR

-49 VLAGHYVLQMAYGFR
+49 VLAWHYVLQMVCGFR
-64 AKGDEVGA
+64 AKGDEIGA

-79 TPISFIISYATYNLI
+79 SPVSFFISYATYNLI
-94 CYRSGRKK
+94 CYRGGRKK

-171 LLPFDRYAYASY
+171 LLPFDRYTYTTY
-183 GMVGFLALAMV
+183 GLAGIMVLAMV

-200 PLLYSVAPLML
+200 PLLYCVGPLML
-211 FSLISFIIS
+211 FSLISFTIS

-230 AEVRLEQETADMYST
+230 AEVRLELD
-245 YTTVIEMRYHRKII
+245 
-259 EENTTEDLLPFDRYA
+259 
-274 YASYGMVGFLAL
+274 
-286 AMVGAICYRPLLYSV
+286 
-301 APLMLFS
+301 
-308 LISFI
+308 
-313 ISFLGYG
+313 
-320 YNMIPAEVRLE
+320 
-331 QETADEPLEVMEES
+331 TADEPLEVMEES
-345 EDVGLASEKISIIES
+345 EEVGLGSEKISIIES
-360 MLASWC
+360 MLTSWC

-391 LSLYFENCLKSS
+391 LSMYFENCLKSS

-449 KTGFTPGQWRDSVRK
+449 KTGFTPGLWRDSVRK

>member
-26 RFQIRWSNR
+26 RFQIRWTNR

-49 VLAGHYVLQMAYGFR
+49 VLAWHYVLQMVCGFR
-64 AKGDEVGA
+64 AKGDEIGA

-79 TPISFIISYATYNLI
+79 SPVSFFISYATYNLI
-94 CYRSGRKK
+94 CYRGGRKK

-171 LLPFDRYAYASY
+171 LLPFDRYTYTTY
-183 GMVGFLALAMV
+183 GLAGIMVLAMV

-200 PLLYSVAPLML
+200 LLLYCVGPLML
-211 FSLISFIIS
+211 FSLISFTIS

-230 AEVRLEQETADMYST
+230 AEVRLELD
-245 YTTVIEMRYHRKII
+245 
-259 EENTTEDLLPFDRYA
+259 
-274 YASYGMVGFLAL
+274 
-286 AMVGAICYRPLLYSV
+286 
-301 APLMLFS
+301 
-308 LISFI
+308 
-313 ISFLGYG
+313 
-320 YNMIPAEVRLE
+320 
-331 QETADEPLEVMEES
+331 TADEPLEVMEES
-345 EDVGLASEKISIIES
+345 EEVGLGSEKISIIES
-360 MLASWC
+360 MLTSWC

-391 LSLYFENCLKSS
+391 LSLYFENYLKSS

>member
-13 IIVSMLGLILVLS
+13 IIMSMLGLILVLS
-26 RFQIRWSNR
+26 RFQIRWTNR

-49 VLAGHYVLQMAYGFR
+49 VLAWHYVLQMVCGFR
-64 AKGDEVGA
+64 AKGDEIGA

-79 TPISFIISYATYNLI
+79 SPVSSFISYATYNLI
-94 CYRSGRKK
+94 CYRGGRKK
-102 FALLGCVSYA
+102 FALMGCVSYA

-138 LALFAVTIMYST
+138 LALFAVTIMYSI

-183 GMVGFLALAMV
+183 GVASIMVLAMV

-200 PLLYSVAPLML
+200 PLLYCVGPLML
-211 FSLISFIIS
+211 FSLISFTIS

-230 AEVRLEQETADMYST
+230 AEVRLELD
-245 YTTVIEMRYHRKII
+245 
-259 EENTTEDLLPFDRYA
+259 
-274 YASYGMVGFLAL
+274 
-286 AMVGAICYRPLLYSV
+286 
-301 APLMLFS
+301 
-308 LISFI
+308 
-313 ISFLGYG
+313 
-320 YNMIPAEVRLE
+320 
-331 QETADEPLEVMEES
+331 TADELLEVMEES
-345 EDVGLASEKISIIES
+345 EEVGLGSEKISIIES

-391 LSLYFENCLKSS
+391 LSMYFENCLKSS